1 MLFLDTGTLRI
12 SYQSGLQ
19 ALASCSRNVGNT
31 VFTGLGKQHSY
42 IPCTATLVVVTQ
54 HKQFLTIHPPAQVLM
69 ERLLLFTKK
78 GSSWMEG
85 KYFKLKCAWPIVLLR
100 IYFRNLVGIWCTE
113 ANKDGI
119 IYV

>member
-54 HKQFLTIHPPAQVLM
+54 HKQFLTIHPHRFSWSVCSCSQKRDQVGWRENIL
-69 ERLLLFTKK
+69 
-78 GSSWMEG
+78 
-85 KYFKLKCAWPIVLLR
+85 
-100 IYFRNLVGIWCTE
+100 N
-113 ANKDGI
+113 
-119 IYV
+119 